1 MNNYLS
7 AIDQGLWLSIIL
19 VQFFACWTV
28 LKRGFYN
35 SWKAFSYYLFI
46 MAVQA
51 VVLLPIY
58 RLGSQKTYTI
68 SFYVAGFA
76 EAVLLSLVVLEIL
89 VKILD
94 PFEALPGRN
103 IARFCFWAVLG
114 ISLAVAV
121 SVTMSVGQPVRHSW
135 SFDLPLT
142 IQRTIFLADA
152 ALLWVV
158 LFQARSLG
166 ITWRSSVAEIAWG
179 FVLFLTV
186 QAMVRF
192 LAVIHSNLIFIRIV
206 SEVGQVAYLFSLCG
220 WIWTMFHRDP
230 LPVPPSAETLT
241 QMRAFDPHKLVT
253 KEKIFAAV
261 GVKVNKITPEPE
273 TETTTE
279 TQSK

>member
-7 AIDQGLWLSIIL
+7 AIDQGLWLSIIV

-28 LKRGFYN
+28 VKRGFYN

-46 MAVQA
+46 MAAQA
-51 VVLLPIY
+51 VALLIIHQ
-58 RLGSQKTYTI
+58 LGSPKTYAI
-68 SFYVAGFA
+68 SFYVGGFA

-103 IARFCFWAVLG
+103 VAWFCFWAVLG
-114 ISLAVAV
+114 ISIAVGV
-121 SVTMSVGQPVRHSW
+121 SVTMSVSQPTQHRAY
-135 SFDLPLT
+135 FDLPLT

-158 LFQARSLG
+158 LLQARSLG

-192 LAVIHSNLIFIRIV
+192 LAVIQSNIIFIRMV
-206 SEVGQVAYLFSLCG
+206 SEIGQAAYLFSLCG

-241 QMRAFDPHKLVT
+241 QMRAFNPHGLVP

-261 GVKVNKITPEPE
+261 GVKVNRIPPESE
-273 TETTTE
+273 TETAME
-279 TQSK
+279 TPSK